1 MKRMWIVAVLCIGVL
16 VSGCSAPHLST
27 EFHLSDS
34 TIPMPE
40 ITPAP
45 TVEPAA
51 QESTLPQKQQTVGQ
65 ITYQPGRV
73 PSAFAGSEN
82 FSEALYVML
91 ADSIRTGMDS
101 VDLGTMQVTDA
112 QFETVRQAL
121 LSRNPWG
128 TLSDVT
134 RGEGTQ
140 INITYTVTDAAM
152 RTAQAQRFDET
163 VAYVLQSTVQPE
175 YTQLSA
181 ALALYKIVAQ
191 TVEVDYEAE
200 EAGLYGALVQGK
212 ATDYAVAYAYSFL
225 LDQAGIENVVV
236 TAEDGSHA
244 WNVLTVSGTSF
255 HCDVKMEAGLNGGQA
270 LQGFGLSD
278 ADVAHINGWNTWASE
293 NSMLFTCPNSLMPE
307 LMEAPCADVDAAGDA
322 VYFVQMEGQGGVYR
336 LDLSTGGV
344 LQIVEDAV
352 RSLAVL
358 GDDLYYLSETDT
370 LYCHNL
376 SSGQEREALE
386 GVAVQSISRQGSA
399 LNYLCKD
406 GSEGTVSLE

>member
-1 MKRMWIVAVLCIGVL
+1 MKKMWIAVALCACVL
-16 VSGCSAPHLST
+16 VSGCSAPHLNE
-27 EFHLSDS
+27 EFHLPDS

-40 ITPAP
+40 ITPVP
-45 TVEPAA
+45 TVEPVV
-51 QESTLPQKQQTVGQ
+51 QESTLPQTQQVVGQ

-91 ADSIRTGMDS
+91 ADSIRAGVDS
-101 VDLGTMQVTDA
+101 VDLGAMQVTDA

-140 INITYTVTDAAM
+140 VNITYTVADAAA
-152 RTAQAQRFDET
+152 RTAQAQRFDEAA
-163 VAYVLQSTVQPE
+163 AYVLQSTVQPE

-181 ALALYKIVAQ
+181 ALALYKTIAQ

-212 ATDYAVAYAYSFL
+212 ATDYAIAYAYSFL

-244 WNVLTVSGTSF
+244 WNVLTIGETSF
-255 HCDVKMEAGLNGGQA
+255 HCDVQMEAGLNDGQA

-278 ADVAHINGWNTWASE
+278 ADVARINGWNTWSSE
-293 NSMLFTCPNSLMPE
+293 NSTLLTCPESLMPE
-307 LMEAPCADVDAAGDA
+307 LMDAPCADVDAAGDA
-322 VYFVQMEGQGGVYR
+322 VYLAQMEGQSGVYR

-344 LQIVEDAV
+344 LQITGDAV

-358 GDDLYYLSETDT
+358 GDDLYYLSETGT
-370 LYCHNL
+370 LYCHNI
-376 SSGQEREALE
+376 SSGQERDALE
-386 GVAVQSISRQGSA
+386 GVAVQSMSRHGGV
-399 LNYLCKD
+399 LNYVCAD
-406 GSEGTVSLE
+406 GTEGSISLE